1 METIIV
7 EICIG
12 LNGVVSDFMLPA
24 HVPVEKLIRELVP
37 LVEQVFQEITF
48 GGQTPM
54 FFSQTSGCS
63 IPPEL
68 TLAQAGVRDSH
79 RLILV

>member
-24 HVPVEKLIRELVP
+24 HVPVGKLIHEIVQ
-37 LVEQVFQEITF
+37 LVEQVFPEITF
-48 GGQTPM
+48 GAQTPLL
-54 FFSQTSGCS
+54 FSTASS
-63 IPPEL
+63 AAIPAEL
-68 TLAQAGVRDSH
+68 TLAQAGVRDSN

>member
-24 HVPVEKLIRELVP
+24 HVPVGKLIHEIVR
-37 LVEQVFQEITF
+37 LVEQVFPEITF
-48 GGQTPM
+48 GGVTPM
-54 FFSQTSGCS
+54 LFSTANSAA
-63 IPPEL
+63 IPEEL
-68 TLAQAGVRDSH
+68 TLAQAGIRDSN

>member
-24 HVPVEKLIRELVP
+24 HVPVGKLIHEIVP

-48 GGQTPM
+48 GGQLPM
-54 FFSQTSGCS
+54 LFSMTSGS
-63 IPPEL
+63 VIPSEL

-79 RLILV
+79 RLVLV